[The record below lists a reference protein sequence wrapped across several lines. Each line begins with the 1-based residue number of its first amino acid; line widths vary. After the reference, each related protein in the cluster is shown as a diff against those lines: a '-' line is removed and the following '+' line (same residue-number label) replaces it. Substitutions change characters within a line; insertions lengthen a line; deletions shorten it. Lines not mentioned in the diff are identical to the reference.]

1 MKSQILLPQVAG
13 GPSPKMVGMSHPA
26 EHDEGLGVGGLL
38 LWTSPKAREGKT
50 EGCGG
55 CGGSASLV
63 SGTRPVPQRERY
75 HRRTQNGQL
84 AMRFAMLRA
93 VLLQGQVTGR

>member
-38 LWTSPKAREGKT
+38 LWTSPKATEGKT
-50 EGCGG
+50 EG
-55 CGGSASLV
+55 
-63 SGTRPVPQRERY
+63 
-75 HRRTQNGQL
+75 
-84 AMRFAMLRA
+84 
-93 VLLQGQVTGR
+93 